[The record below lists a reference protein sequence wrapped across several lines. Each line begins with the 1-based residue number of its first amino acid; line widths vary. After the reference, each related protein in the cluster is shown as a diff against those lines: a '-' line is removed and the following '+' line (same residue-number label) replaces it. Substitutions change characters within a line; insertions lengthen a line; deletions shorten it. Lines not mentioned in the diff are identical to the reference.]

1 MAFAEHLER
10 LKADGFSIV
19 ESVFTATEVLRMIEK
34 LECALTS
41 DSESSIKSRGK
52 VYAAR
57 NLIDS
62 IPDIQS
68 CFCVAPLLELL
79 NEDLSTQFGLV
90 RVLYFDKPS
99 DRSWYLPW
107 HKDLTIAVKDNSLP
121 TTHFSKP
128 TCKAGVDHVEASEQL
143 LENMLT
149 LRIHL
154 DEVTNSNGPL
164 EVIPGSHATGKAVE
178 SSSQEAVKILVN
190 AGDVLAMRPMISHAS
205 GHTDSEGN
213 LRRRILHLEFSA
225 TEQLPDGYQWSHF
238 VRTDHVSS

>member
-1 MAFAEHLER
+1 MEHIGHLER
-10 LKADGFSIV
+10 LQADGFSVV
-19 ESVFTATEVLRMIEK
+19 ESVFDAADVQRIIDK
-34 LECALTS
+34 LERAIAA
-41 DSESSIKSRGK
+41 DDESSIKSRGK

-68 CFCVAPLLELL
+68 CFCAAPLLELL
-79 NEDLSTQFGLV
+79 TKDLSKRFGLV

-107 HKDLTIAVKDNSLP
+107 HKDLTIAVKDNTLP
-121 TTHFSKP
+121 TKHFSKP
-128 TCKAGVDHVEASEQL
+128 TRKAGVDHVEAPEQL

-154 DEVTNSNGPL
+154 DEVTNHNGPL
-164 EVIPGSHATGKAVE
+164 EVIPASHATGKEVHP
-178 SSSQEAVKILVN
+178 SSREAVKILVN

-205 GHTDSEGN
+205 GHTDPEGN
-213 LRRRILHLEFSA
+213 LRRRILHLEFCG
-225 TEQLPDGYQWSHF
+225 TQQLPDGYQWSHF
-238 VRTDHVSS
+238 VKME

>member
-1 MAFAEHLER
+1 MGLSEHLER
-10 LKADGFSIV
+10 LNANGFSVV
-19 ESVFTATEVLRMIEK
+19 ESIFDAAEVQRTIDK
-34 LECALTS
+34 LESAIAADS
-41 DSESSIKSRGK
+41 DSSIKSRGK

-68 CFCVAPLLELL
+68 CFNAAPLVELL
-79 NEDLSTQFGLV
+79 TADLSARFGLV

-107 HKDLTIAVKDNSLP
+107 HKDLTIAVKDNTLP

-128 TCKAGVDHVEASEQL
+128 TRKAGVDHVEASENL
-143 LENMLT
+143 LKNMMT

-154 DEVTNSNGPL
+154 DDVTTSNGPL
-164 EVIPGSHATGKAVE
+164 EVIPGSHATGKTVQPT
-178 SSSQEAVKILVN
+178 SQEAVKILVK

-205 GHTDSEGN
+205 GHTDPEGN

-225 TEQLPDGYQWSHF
+225 TEQLTDGYQWSHF
-238 VRTDHVSS
+238 LTME

>member
-1 MAFAEHLER
+1 MGHLER

-19 ESVFTATEVLRMIEK
+19 ESVFTVAEVRSMIDK
-34 LECALTS
+34 LESAIAA
-41 DSESSIKSRGK
+41 DDQSSIKSRGK

-68 CFCVAPLLELL
+68 CYHAAPLMELL
-79 NEDLSTQFGLV
+79 TEDLSARFGLV

-107 HKDLTIAVKDNSLP
+107 HKDLTIAVKDNTLP

-128 TCKAGVDHVEASEQL
+128 TRKAGVDHVEASEQL

-154 DEVTNSNGPL
+154 DDVTTSNGPL
-164 EVIPGSHATGKAVE
+164 EVIPGSHASGKTVKPTE
-178 SSSQEAVKILVN
+178 QDAVKILVS

-225 TEQLPDGYQWSHF
+225 IEHLPDGYQWSHF
-238 VRTDHVSS
+238 LKME

>member
-1 MAFAEHLER
+1 MGHLER

-19 ESVFTATEVLRMIEK
+19 ESVFTVAEVRSMIDK
-34 LECALTS
+34 LESAIAA
-41 DSESSIKSRGK
+41 DDQSSIKSRGK

-68 CFCVAPLLELL
+68 CYHAAPLMELL
-79 NEDLSTQFGLV
+79 TEDLSARFGLV

-107 HKDLTIAVKDNSLP
+107 HKDLTIAVKDNTLP

-128 TCKAGVDHVEASEQL
+128 TRKAGVDHVEASEQL

-154 DEVTNSNGPL
+154 DDVTTSNGPL
-164 EVIPGSHATGKAVE
+164 EVIPSSHASGKAVQPTE
-178 SSSQEAVKILVN
+178 QEPVKILVN

-205 GHTDSEGN
+205 GHTDPEGN

-225 TEQLPDGYQWSHF
+225 IEHLPDGYQWSHF
-238 VRTDHVSS
+238 LKMK

>member
-1 MAFAEHLER
+1 MGHLER

-19 ESVFTATEVLRMIEK
+19 ESVFTVAEVRSMIDK
-34 LECALTS
+34 LESAIAA
-41 DSESSIKSRGK
+41 DDQSSIKSRGK

-68 CFCVAPLLELL
+68 CYHAAPLMELL
-79 NEDLSTQFGLV
+79 TEDLSARFGLV

-107 HKDLTIAVKDNSLP
+107 HKDLTIAVKDNTLP

-128 TCKAGVDHVEASEQL
+128 TRKAGVDHVEASEL
-143 LENMLT
+143 LLKNMLT

-154 DEVTNSNGPL
+154 DEVTTCNGPL
-164 EVIPGSHATGKAVE
+164 EVIPGSHASGKAVQPTE
-178 SSSQEAVKILVN
+178 QEAIKILVS

-205 GHTDSEGN
+205 GHTDPEGN

-225 TEQLPDGYQWSHF
+225 IEHLPDGYQWSHF
-238 VRTDHVSS
+238 LKMK

>member
-1 MAFAEHLER
+1 MRHLER
-10 LKADGFSIV
+10 LEADGFSIV
-19 ESVFTATEVLRMIEK
+19 ESVFDPAEVRSMIDK
-34 LECALTS
+34 LESAIVA
-41 DSESSIKSRGK
+41 DEESSIKSRGK

-68 CFCVAPLLELL
+68 CYRAAPLMELL
-79 NEDLSTQFGLV
+79 TEDLSARFGLV

-107 HKDLTIAVKDNSLP
+107 HKDLTIAVKDNTLP

-128 TCKAGVDHVEASEQL
+128 TRKAGVDHVEASEHL

-154 DEVTNSNGPL
+154 DDVTTSNGPL
-164 EVIPGSHATGKAVE
+164 EVIPSSHASGKAVQPTE
-178 SSSQEAVKILVN
+178 KEPVKILVN

-205 GHTDSEGN
+205 GHTDPEGN

-225 TEQLPDGYQWSHF
+225 IEHLPDGYQWSHF
-238 VRTDHVSS
+238 LKMK

>member
-1 MAFAEHLER
+1 MERFSHLER
-10 LKADGFSIV
+10 LEADGFSVV
-19 ESVFTATEVLRMIEK
+19 ESVFNAAEVQRMIGE
-34 LECALTS
+34 LESAIAA
-41 DSESSIKSRGK
+41 DVKSSIKSRGK

-62 IPDIQS
+62 IPDVQS
-68 CFCVAPLLELL
+68 FYRAGRLVELL
-79 NEDLSTQFGLV
+79 TEDLTARFGLV

-107 HKDLTIAVKDNSLP
+107 HKDLTIAVKDNTLA

-128 TCKAGVDHVEASEQL
+128 TRKAGVDHVEASEQL

-154 DEVTNSNGPL
+154 DEVTTSNGPL
-164 EVIPGSHATGKAVE
+164 EVIPGSHASGKTVQPAE
-178 SSSQEAVKILVN
+178 QEAVKILVN

-205 GHTDSEGN
+205 GHTEPEGN

-225 TEQLPDGYQWSHF
+225 TEYLPDGYQWSHF
-238 VRTDHVSS
+238 LKLN

>member
-1 MAFAEHLER
+1 MGHLGHLER
-10 LKADGFSIV
+10 LEADGFSVV
-19 ESVFTATEVLRMIEK
+19 ESVFDAAQVQRIIDK
-34 LECALTS
+34 LERAIAA
-41 DSESSIKSRGK
+41 DDESSIKSRGK

-68 CFCVAPLLELL
+68 CFSAASLVELL
-79 NEDLSTQFGLV
+79 TEDLSARFGLV

-99 DRSWYLPW
+99 GRSWYLPW
-107 HKDLTIAVKDNSLP
+107 HKDLTIAVKDNTLP
-121 TTHFSKP
+121 TKHFSKP
-128 TCKAGVDHVEASEQL
+128 TRKAGVDHVEASEQL

-154 DEVTNSNGPL
+154 DDVTTSNGPL
-164 EVIPGSHATGKAVE
+164 EVIPGSHASGKAVQSTE
-178 SSSQEAVKILVN
+178 HEAVKILVN

-205 GHTDSEGN
+205 GHTDPKGN

-238 VRTDHVSS
+238 LKMK